1 MCKVKVE
8 GVASRE
14 AWWRWV
20 VLLLGSLVEHKQLLL
35 EVEVV
40 RGEEVRSRIS
50 PWHGVGVSRWI
61 ASPWECACFRPC
73 RFGFCLTC
81 NILRLS
87 LGGKGHFTQICL
99 PLSGDSNAHRDCI
112 STTALLKS
120 LLHPTWSLVR
130 LWAPRRSDDTG
141 DVERKLWLWDRQ
153 WGGAG
158 ARVGGESCP
167 AALELPRGGGREGGG
182 CQGGEGRLVPRAGGR
197 GGQGAGL
204 GGGHPRDEH
213 LHRSAVTRGRVGS
226 WLLVCQPCTSLPPP
240 DIEMI

>member
-8 GVASRE
+8 GVTGRE
-14 AWWRWV
+14 AWWR
-20 VLLLGSLVEHKQLLL
+20 LLLGSLVEHKQLLL

-40 RGEEVRSRIS
+40 RGEEVRSRIG

-87 LGGKGHFTQICL
+87 LGGKGHFAQICL

-120 LLHPTWSLVR
+120 LLQTTWRLVR
-130 LWAPRRSDDTG
+130 LWAPCRSDDTG
-141 DVERKLWLWDRQ
+141 DVERKLWLWNCQR
-153 WGGAG
+153 GG
-158 ARVGGESCP
+158 REWGESCSV
-167 AALELPRGGGREGGG
+167 ALVLPGGGRREGRC
-182 CQGGEGRLVPRAGGR
+182 CQGGEGRLVP
-197 GGQGAGL
+197 GA
-204 GGGHPRDEH
+204 
-213 LHRSAVTRGRVGS
+213 
-226 WLLVCQPCTSLPPP
+226 
-240 DIEMI
+240 